1 MKSVVKVMAVEV
13 KMRYLGHDIARH
25 FGSPK
30 KRQTLRLSDDAVY
43 EHLLSLLEKRYERA
57 IEQLYGR
64 KLREKMLDIF
74 IFICEGQTLRTIR
87 DKLINPESEVLVA
100 YADFGG

>member
-1 MKSVVKVMAVEV
+1 MTAVEV

-25 FGSPK
+25 FGSRK
-30 KRQTLRLSDDAVY
+30 KRETAHLSDNAMY
-43 EHLLSLLEKRYERA
+43 KRLLSLLEKRYERA
-57 IEQLYGR
+57 IKQLYGR
-64 KLREKMLDIF
+64 KLREKMLDTF
-74 IFICEGQTLRTIR
+74 IFICEGQPLRTIR

>member
-1 MKSVVKVMAVEV
+1 MTAVEV

-25 FGSPK
+25 FGSRE
-30 KRQTLRLSDDAVY
+30 KRETVHLSDNAMY
-43 EHLLSLLEKRYERA
+43 KRLLSLLEKRYERA
-57 IEQLYGR
+57 IKQLYGR
-64 KLREKMLDIF
+64 KLREKMLDTF
-74 IFICEGQTLRTIR
+74 IFICEGQTLRTIS